1 MTSLTDSR
9 KNLCDVIPDVHLQ
22 TRDYVMLVYEIP
34 PFPTRLRESPTH
46 VGHALV
52 SSGDFLLHSDSRG
65 SFRISGWSAS
75 SPLRFTWYLVDAV
88 SSFGPSPVFVCYVLP
103 KNLGPPFLLLHKCNL
118 DRILYSVEFLS
129 VLK

>member
-1 MTSLTDSR
+1 
-9 KNLCDVIPDVHLQ
+9 
-22 TRDYVMLVYEIP
+22 MLFHEIP
-34 PFPTRLRESPTH
+34 PFPTGLQESPTH

-65 SFRISGWSAS
+65 SLRISSWSAS

-103 KNLGPPFLLLHKCNL
+103 KNLGPPFSYYINMPLKCEAFLVEGPIISRFHTFVLHNVFMV
-118 DRILYSVEFLS
+118 RAW
-129 VLK
+129 